1 MLISLLVVLI
11 FDREGWEK
19 RGSFFSSQQRWGRKE
34 RAKRKTDDIWVG
46 SEARAQK
53 ELIRQGEDQDGTVT

>member
-1 MLISLLVVLI
+1 M
-11 FDREGWEK
+11 GEK
-19 RGSFFSSQQRWGRKE
+19 GKFFFLSTKMGKE

-46 SEARAQK
+46 SEARVQK